1 MGKYKE
7 KQASSNATTVEET
20 KKLLKERIQS
30 LQQKNVDTPKV
41 DGHGDVDIYNKPELS
56 NLVNEDNESLI
67 KGVPQTSP
75 YVVSSSKKKRKR
87 SNSDS
92 ATEEDI
98 SNIKASVEEP
108 EFESLCAE
116 IETLCVPTPNRP
128 VPVFLTSGDRKKI
141 KMSEDHVEDNLPTDE
156 SLESYDVARSVIYDL

>member
-1 MGKYKE
+1 MG
-7 KQASSNATTVEET
+7 
-20 KKLLKERIQS
+20 
-30 LQQKNVDTPKV
+30 TPKV
-41 DGHGDVDIYNKPELS
+41 EGHGDVDIYSKPELS
-56 NLVNEDNESLI
+56 NIDNETTFAQKEEKNIAIEDLVNEDNESLI

-92 ATEEDI
+92 AIEEDV

-128 VPVFLTSGDRKKI
+128 VPVFFNFRRQEENKN
-141 KMSEDHVEDNLPTDE
+141 VR
-156 SLESYDVARSVIYDL
+156 RS